1 MRNLWTI
8 IKKELRRFFTD
19 KRMLISLLLP
29 GIMIFV
35 LYTIMGDVMGKTLI
49 PGEDEVYKVVAINEP
64 EAFKEAI
71 GAQFNIEYVEFN
83 DEEAQAAVKDK
94 ELELYVVFPEDFL
107 TNYQNGV
114 AQEVTFYYNSTSP
127 KSSTLF
133 STYNGVLIQLLQ
145 TTQALKIT
153 PADQAT
159 AKDNSIMLVTSLVP
173 FLLIT
178 FLFSG
183 VMAVAPESIAGEKER
198 GTIANLLITPVK
210 RSHIALGKI
219 IALSLTALTSAAS
232 SFIGLMLSVPKLM
245 GSNVDVD
252 LSIYYRA
259 DTLMMLLLIIMTT
272 VLVFTVLISLISTYA
287 KSIKEANGLAT
298 PMMILIMLVGVTTLM
313 GTAVSNHFLYLIP
326 VYNSVNALLSI
337 FSLKVDMLNLVLTIV
352 SNIAVTGLGVF
363 ILTRMFNSEKVMFRK

>member
-145 TTQALKIT
+145 TSQALKIT

>member
-35 LYTIMGDVMGKTLI
+35 LYTIMGDVMGKILI

-114 AQEVTFYYNSTSP
+114 AQEVTFYYNSTSS

-145 TTQALKIT
+145 TSQALKIT

-245 GSNVDVD
+245 GSNLDVD

-298 PMMILIMLVGVTTLM
+298 PMMILVMLVGVTTLM

>member
-35 LYTIMGDVMGKTLI
+35 LYTIMGDVMGKILI

-145 TTQALKIT
+145 TSQALKIT

-245 GSNVDVD
+245 GNNIDVD

-298 PMMILIMLVGVTTLM
+298 PMMILVMLVGVTTLM

>member
-35 LYTIMGDVMGKTLI
+35 LYTIMGDVMGKILI

-145 TTQALKIT
+145 TSQALKIT

-245 GSNVDVD
+245 GNNIDVD

>member
-298 PMMILIMLVGVTTLM
+298 PMMILVMLVGVTTLM

>member
-1 MRNLWTI
+1 MRNIWTI

-35 LYTIMGDVMGKTLI
+35 LYTIMGDVMGKILI

-145 TTQALKIT
+145 TSQALKIT

-245 GSNVDVD
+245 GNNIDVD

-298 PMMILIMLVGVTTLM
+298 PMMILVMLVGVTTLM